1 MKIVSFF
8 KLCEEDISD
17 LIRIQKNQAL
27 MKKLPEYIFDLE
39 QQLNGVRTSMDELM
53 SENAALKQEIVRLDK
68 VVESDRSS
76 RNAAHDGS
84 VKEVERKLAAF
95 ISNFASNSSDTEKR
109 LLRLENE
116 NSSLARQI
124 RSLAEANRVL
134 NERLSQN
141 EIHLQKMADDNQK
154 LVEQILLLN
163 TENKSQNDRIW
174 NIVRNI
180 PTAKTLGTYSVQN
193 SSDQKHSSTTLSK
206 AGPLEPSKS
215 ENNASSV
222 IKPEIAL
229 KHEFEMSADGKNLLH
244 YNNLSKRHVII
255 PIGIEKICTI
265 CFFGCKM
272 ESIAI
277 PEGVECID
285 EAAFTSCNR
294 LREVILPNSTRKLGN
309 RAFSNCSALES
320 IIIPKDVT
328 DIGADAFNDCPKLTI
343 KCAANSPAEKYA
355 KKAKIPYL
363 ITFLKSCTSCG
374 FSTPLLDKKKCPVC
388 GAKDWK
394 NNF

>member
-39 QQLNGVRTSMDELM
+39 QQLNIVRTSMEELM

-68 VVESDRSS
+68 AVESDRSS
-76 RNAAHDGS
+76 QNAAHDGS

-141 EIHLQKMADDNQK
+141 EIQLQKVADDNQK
-154 LVEQILLLN
+154 LVEQVLLLN
-163 TENKSQNDRIW
+163 TENKSQSDRIW
-174 NIVRNI
+174 NIVKNI
-180 PTAKTLGTYSVQN
+180 PAAKTGKFTIPGSPGEKRP
-193 SSDQKHSSTTLSK
+193 SPTLSK
-206 AGPLEPSKS
+206 AGSLEPFKS

-222 IKPEIAL
+222 IKPETVV
-229 KHEFEMSADGKNLLH
+229 KPEFEMSADGKNLLH

-328 DIGADAFNDCPKLTI
+328 DIGADAFNDCPKLMI

-355 KKAKIPYL
+355 KKAKILYL